1 MFKTFASTLVT
12 ALLVAWA
19 IALGAT
25 TASAQPAGDPFVC
38 YKGRGLGSRGG
49 LPVFTPRDGE
59 VVIDTFS
66 TARPE
71 DQHKV
76 DLRKP
81 LALCAPA
88 SVEGELVGDAATHL
102 EAYDMKVT
110 KTSPR
115 QPKKNDSLHEIV
127 NRFGTLKLRVRSESR
142 LLSPTSTAL
151 GTGGVA
157 AIGGTGVDNFK
168 CYDAKVARAATGAPP
183 FPVFHPVAVTLA
195 DQFGT
200 RVFNVKKPRRFCA
213 PADVAGAHPAAP
225 THATYL
231 VCYQMRIAS
240 TRPRQPKFV
249 ATAVSTHPV
258 FGPEAFNVTRP
269 DEICLPSFKDP
280 AQPTPVPTA
289 TPGGGGQVGEVVAIH
304 VAPKTR
310 YVSPG
315 ETSTFT
321 ATAEFGDGSTANYTQ
336 KVIWTSNNPGV
347 AFAPNAT
354 NDRSRIEAVSPGIAT
369 ISATD
374 PVSGVTS
381 TASAGDATFN
391 VPGALLSIALT
402 PAAPGL
408 DVGETRSLVG
418 TGTFEGGVTRNITQ
432 QLTYGSSAPSVAAA
446 TNPDGNKSRIDALAP
461 GTATISAVDTVTG
474 VSTADSNG
482 NAVVT
487 VLGAL
492 ESITLSPLE
501 KTRPAGQFQ
510 NYVATGHY
518 AGGATQNITQEVTYA
533 SSDPSVALAPNTVGN
548 KGRVDTVAPGVATIS
563 ASHPSGITTTQ
574 GGNDATLTVSA
585 AVSNLLSI
593 SLAPTSA
600 TRTVGEFQNF
610 TATGHYEGGGTANL
624 TQQVVYASSDPS
636 VVLAPNTAGNKSRVE
651 MLAPGTVTISATYTD
666 PQSQI
671 QVSTTDSGEDATV
684 TVLGELERITLA
696 PVAATRAAGQIIYY
710 TATGHFG
717 GGTTKN
723 LTQRVTY
730 HSSDEAVA
738 SAPNAADGKSRV
750 TTVAPG
756 QVTISA
762 TDPVTGL
769 STTSTGDDASLTV
782 IGALERITLSPV
794 TSTKSI
800 GGFQRY
806 TATGHFGGGITQN
819 LTQDLT
825 YSSSDPA
832 IASAPNTE
840 GDKSRVD
847 AVAAGTATI
856 SASHPTANLSTTDT
870 GDDATLTVE

>member
-1 MFKTFASTLVT
+1 M
-12 ALLVAWA
+12 
-19 IALGAT
+19 
-25 TASAQPAGDPFVC
+25 
-38 YKGRGLGSRGG
+38 
-49 LPVFTPRDGE
+49 
-59 VVIDTFS
+59 
-66 TARPE
+66 
-71 DQHKV
+71 
-76 DLRKP
+76 
-81 LALCAPA
+81 
-88 SVEGELVGDAATHL
+88 
-102 EAYDMKVT
+102 
-110 KTSPR
+110 
-115 QPKKNDSLHEIV
+115 
-127 NRFGTLKLRVRSESR
+127 R
-142 LLSPTSTAL
+142 L
-151 GTGGVA
+151 
-157 AIGGTGVDNFK
+157 
-168 CYDAKVARAATGAPP
+168 
-183 FPVFHPVAVTLA
+183 
-195 DQFGT
+195 
-200 RVFNVKKPRRFCA
+200 
-213 PADVAGAHPAAP
+213 AP
-225 THATYL
+225 T
-231 VCYQMRIAS
+231 
-240 TRPRQPKFV
+240 RPKQPKFV
-249 ATAVSTHPV
+249 ATAVSTQPV
-258 FGPEAFNVTRP
+258 FGPEGFNVTKP
-269 DEICLPSFKDP
+269 DEICVPSFKDP

-289 TPGGGGQVGEVVAIH
+289 TPGGGGQAGEVIAVHIG
-304 VAPKTR
+304 PKTR

-315 ETSTFT
+315 ESSTFT

-347 AFAPNAT
+347 ALAPNAT
-354 NDRSRIEAVSPGIAT
+354 NDRSRIQAVSPGIAT

-381 TASAGDATFN
+381 TTSGDDAAFN

-402 PAAPGL
+402 PAAPAL
-408 DVGETRSLVG
+408 DVGEAKSLVG

-432 QLTYGSSAPSVAAA
+432 QLTYGSTDPAVAAA
-446 TNPDGNKSRIDALAP
+446 TNPDGNKSRIDALTP

-474 VSTADSNG
+474 VSSADSNG

-492 ESITLSPLE
+492 ESITLSPVT
-501 KTRPAGQFQ
+501 KTRPAGQSQ

-533 SSDPSVALAPNTVGN
+533 SSDPSVAVAPNVVGN
-548 KGRVDTVAPGVATIS
+548 KGRVDTVAPGVTTIS

-593 SLAPTSA
+593 TLSPTSA
-600 TRTVGEFQNF
+600 TRTVGESQFF

-636 VVLAPNTAGNKSRVE
+636 VVAAPNAAGQKSRVDA
-651 MLAPGTVTISATYTD
+651 LAPGTVTISATYTD

-671 QVSTTDSGEDATV
+671 QVSTTDSGDDAAI
-684 TVLGELERITLA
+684 TVLGALERIVLSPAT
-696 PVAATRAAGQIIYY
+696 ATRAAGQVITY
-710 TATGHFG
+710 TATGFFG

-723 LTQRVTY
+723 LTQRVNY

-738 SAPNAADGKSRV
+738 TAPNESGNKSRV

-762 TDPVTGL
+762 TDPVTGV

-794 TSTKSI
+794 TSTKSV

-806 TATGHFGGGITQN
+806 TATGYFGGGVTQN

-825 YSSSDPA
+825 YSSSNPA

-847 AVAAGTATI
+847 AVAPGTATI
-856 SASHPTANLSTTDT
+856 SASHPTAGLSTTDT